1 MKLNSKGMAISG
13 IIYSIL
19 VLFILLIFGLLSLL
33 SNTKYSFDKF
43 KHDLLEKLEAVNF
56 KYGHEDYMLAAGSD
70 IGTSDT
76 IIYSLYK
83 DEYTNIKSVNIVSK
97 NSVPEGAIKVNDLS
111 KTRNNKVRSYLIER
125 PESGYDLYIISDSMI
140 YGNYNSSVF
149 FSGLSSVESYDL
161 SNFDTGTISNMASMF
176 QSNTSLKTVDVS
188 NFNMSNVTTMQ
199 NMFFNCVNLESL
211 DVSNWDTSNVTQM
224 NNVFN
229 DCFKLKELDVSNWNV
244 SNVTTMQ
251 NMFFNCVNLESLDVS
266 NWNTSKLINA
276 AYLFGSDNSRN
287 MALKEIIGIEKLN
300 TSNVTNMEGMFAF
313 CGNLTS
319 LDLSKWDTS
328 NVTTMAFMFTNA
340 INIIEL
346 NLTNWDTSNVTTMG
360 SMFNKMEKV
369 ETILGLSEFITSK
382 VENMAYIFNWCRVIP
397 SLDLFYWDVSNVTS
411 LERAFSECPKLVSIS
426 FENWNT
432 SNVTNMSY
440 LFSGDNN
447 LETINVSKW
456 DTSNVTNMQNIFA
469 YLYKIPSLNVANW
482 NVSNVVN
489 LHWAFYNNPLIT
501 TLDLSGW
508 EIYESTANQGIF
520 FTLKA
525 TTVILKDATV
535 ANRMG
540 KYLPDRTTTT
550 SGTLVIKGDTT
561 GIDKSAVEAL
571 NWQVYD
577 KDGNQL

>member
-19 VLFILLIFGLLSLL
+19 VLFIVLIFGLLSLL

-43 KHDLLEKLEAVNF
+43 KHDLQEKLEAVNF
-56 KYGHEDYMLAAGSD
+56 KYSHEDYMLASESD

-76 IIYSLYK
+76 VIYSFYK
-83 DEYTNIKSVNIVSK
+83 DEFTNIKSVNIVSK

-125 PESGYDLYIISDSMI
+125 AESGYDLYIISDSMI
-140 YGNYNSSVF
+140 YGNYNSSGF

-211 DVSNWDTSNVTQM
+211 DVSNW
-224 NNVFN
+224 
-229 DCFKLKELDVSNWNV
+229 
-244 SNVTTMQ
+244 
-251 NMFFNCVNLESLDVS
+251 
-266 NWNTSKLINA
+266 NTSKLINA

-300 TSNVTNMEGMFAF
+300 TSNVTNMEGMFAI

-346 NLTNWDTSNVTTMG
+346 NLTGWDTSNVTTMG

-369 ETILGLSEFITSK
+369 ETILGLSK
-382 VENMAYIFNWCRVIP
+382 Y
-397 SLDLFYWDVSNVTS
+397 
-411 LERAFSECPKLVSIS
+411 
-426 FENWNT
+426 
-432 SNVTNMSY
+432 
-440 LFSGDNN
+440 G
-447 LETINVSKW
+447 
-456 DTSNVTNMQNIFA
+456 
-469 YLYKIPSLNVANW
+469 LY
-482 NVSNVVN
+482 
-489 LHWAFYNNPLIT
+489 F
-501 TLDLSGW
+501 
-508 EIYESTANQGIF
+508 
-520 FTLKA
+520 
-525 TTVILKDATV
+525 
-535 ANRMG
+535 
-540 KYLPDRTTTT
+540 
-550 SGTLVIKGDTT
+550 
-561 GIDKSAVEAL
+561 
-571 NWQVYD
+571 
-577 KDGNQL
+577 

>member
-19 VLFILLIFGLLSLL
+19 VLFIVLIFGLLSLL

-43 KHDLLEKLEAVNF
+43 KHDLQEKLEAVNF
-56 KYGHEDYMLAAGSD
+56 KYSHEDYMLASESD

-76 IIYSLYK
+76 VIYSFYK
-83 DEYTNIKSVNIVSK
+83 DEFTNIKSVNIVSK

-125 PESGYDLYIISDSMI
+125 AESGYDLYIISDSMI
-140 YGNYNSSVF
+140 YGNYNSSGF

-211 DVSNWDTSNVTQM
+211 DVSNW
-224 NNVFN
+224 
-229 DCFKLKELDVSNWNV
+229 
-244 SNVTTMQ
+244 
-251 NMFFNCVNLESLDVS
+251 
-266 NWNTSKLINA
+266 NTSKLINA

-300 TSNVTNMEGMFAF
+300 TSNVTNMEGMFAI

-346 NLTNWDTSNVTTMG
+346 NLTGWDTSNVTTMG

-397 SLDLFYWDVSNVTS
+397 SLDLSFWDVSNVTS

-489 LHWAFYNNPLIT
+489 LHWAFYNNQLIT

-561 GIDKSAVEAL
+561 GIDKSAIEAL